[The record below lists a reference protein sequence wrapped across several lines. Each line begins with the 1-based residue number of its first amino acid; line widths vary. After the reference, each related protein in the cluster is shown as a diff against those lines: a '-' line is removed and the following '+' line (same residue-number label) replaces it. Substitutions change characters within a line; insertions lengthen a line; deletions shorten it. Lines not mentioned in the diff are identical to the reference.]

1 MDRRKIIVGAGALV
15 ALGGISFLYQ
25 KLKPKKI
32 AIGFAPNEEYM
43 AKATAF
49 IAASPMIDTH
59 AHPGRTF
66 IRDHNN
72 SSLPLFL
79 RLAAGNRTSEDR
91 SVKDMNQAGISAV
104 AFAGVADFNVIGLQK
119 GGGLRSAREFA
130 AGEAFESYR
139 KQIANFKTALNNN
152 GVGIALKPDDIRA
165 PSAKKVKAIL
175 TMEGADFLEGKLE
188 RVKQVYDDGLRS
200 ITIVHY
206 RANELGDIQ
215 TQAPVRGGLTHFGI
229 EAVKEMERLGIIID
243 LAHANEP
250 TAFKALENLKS
261 PVMLSH
267 THIKGGPAGDFP
279 RFVSKELALAVAK
292 NGGIIGAWPTG
303 VGINTLG
310 GFVDRVIELAGII
323 GYDAIAIGT
332 DMDANYKPV
341 VTKYVDLVL
350 VISELLRRG
359 ISEIDLAKFMGGNFI
374 RVWDKVAK
382 PA

>member
-1 MDRRKIIVGAGALV
+1 MNRRKIIIGTSAIGAIV
-15 ALGGISFLYQ
+15 IGGLLFQ

-32 AIGFAPNEEYM
+32 QIGFEPSEEYM
-43 AKATAF
+43 QKAAAL
-49 IAASPMIDTH
+49 IAATPMIDTH

-66 IRDHNN
+66 IKDHDNT
-72 SSLPLFL
+72 SLPLLL
-79 RLAAGNRTSEDR
+79 RLAAGNRTSEDK
-91 SVKDMNQAGISAV
+91 SVKDMNEAGISAV
-104 AFAGVADFNVIGLQK
+104 AFAGVADFNVLGLQK

-130 AGEAFESYR
+130 PGEAFDSYR
-139 KQIANFKTALNNN
+139 KQIANLKSALSEN
-152 GVGIALKPDDIRA
+152 GVSIALRPDDIRSPA
-165 PSAKKVKAIL
+165 AKKVKAIL

-188 RVKQVYDDGLRS
+188 RIKQVYDDGLRS

-206 RANELGDIQ
+206 RANEIGDIQ
-215 TQAPVRGGLTHFGI
+215 TQEPVRGGLTPFGI
-229 EAVKEMERLGIIID
+229 EAIKEMERLGIIID

-250 TAFKALENLKS
+250 TAFKALENLKA

-267 THIKGGPAGDFP
+267 THVNGGPAGDFP

-303 VGINTLG
+303 VGIDTLK
-310 GFVDRVIELAGII
+310 GFVDRVIELAGIV
-323 GYDAIAIGT
+323 GFDAIAIGT

-359 ISEIDLAKFMGGNFI
+359 ISEADLTKFMGSNFI
-374 RVWDKVAK
+374 RVWDKVAN